1 LREPESGAE
10 VEVTTTSHGASPSDA
25 VEGKRNLKEV
35 GPTDR
40 PDSQEA
46 VRDSVR
52 DQLHGR
58 MNFCREMEGTGDL
71 GKSSDSERIR
81 GQNASDVEKD
91 ATGKANKTPQ
101 ETKTL
106 REYDRTTE
114 TLIGKTNT

>member
-71 GKSSDSERIR
+71 GKSSDSDKDPRTERI
-81 GQNASDVEKD
+81 
-91 ATGKANKTPQ
+91 
-101 ETKTL
+101 
-106 REYDRTTE
+106 
-114 TLIGKTNT
+114 